1 MCMHVY
7 IHVWVHA
14 SILHAMPMQVP
25 SYGDT
30 SYSNLSAGCSNY
42 TYLTC
47 REELRLIQSFLLGVE
62 SNENAT
68 LAIASDVDQENNE
81 NTAMLIQYSLNYV
94 KGTRECKSTIL
105 SFMCL
110 YLFPLC
116 DANGTIHMPSTEDCH
131 EITGTCK
138 EEFEAMMDL
147 PGIKG
152 QLNLPDCQSLLNSS
166 SIFSGI
172 YIYIFVHW

>member
-1 MCMHVY
+1 MHGCLY
-7 IHVWVHA
+7 SAI
-14 SILHAMPMQVP
+14 MQVP
-25 SYGDT
+25 SYGDKA
-30 SYSNLSAGCSNY
+30 YSNLSAGCSNY

-47 REELRLIQSFLLGVE
+47 HEELRLIQRFFLGIK

-81 NTAMLIQYSLNYV
+81 NTAMLIQYSLDYV

-116 DANGTIHMPSTEDCH
+116 DENGTIHGPSTDDCH

-166 SIFSGI
+166 SIFAGTLI
-172 YIYIFVHW
+172 LFIDDLAFIIPAP